1 METSIWAI
9 ESLFVLRFKHNTIAF
24 PLSLRDCGSAWS
36 WNQKEPDEDGEVDE
50 NDYWYMGK
58 IPPMGANVA
67 FSLYGHLKS
76 HGGTFKG
83 CDQNSFINSFYTRAG
98 FTAFT
103 NAMQSAGVSGFS
115 SYDSDSFSAD
125 CQGGYGV
132 GCDASGGFASYTY
145 SSSLCDPQ
153 TITATTNQLS
163 NLNKAMES
171 VQCIKIFDT
180 YRSYSSYSSSS
191 SSSSNSNDD
200 AGGDDGTS
208 YDGTP
213 LALLDYSSACFYQN
227 VFSPDGDCPDP
238 FGKIAYYKANFY
250 KDIQKSKAQRPV
262 SVYKQKLVYEEKIH
276 NAQTKMGL
284 GLGLLAIAGFV
295 LVVEKVLF
303 DHVVPKLR
311 PKRKGFKPS
320 DYADEEEPA
329 ETVKSSPSDADDHR
343 FM

>member
-1 METSIWAI
+1 
-9 ESLFVLRFKHNTIAF
+9 LGL
-24 PLSLRDCGSAWS
+24 DSAWS
-36 WNQKEPDEDGEVDE
+36 WNQKEPDEDAEVEE

-76 HGGTFKG
+76 HGGSFKG

-115 SYDSDSFSAD
+115 SYDSSSISAE
-125 CQGGYGV
+125 CQGGSGI
-132 GCDASGGFASYTY
+132 GCDASGGFATYTY

-153 TITATTNQLS
+153 TITTTTNQLS
-163 NLNKAMES
+163 NLNKAMQS

-180 YRSYSSYSSSS
+180 YRSYSSYT
-191 SSSSNSNDD
+191 SNNNDD
-200 AGGDDGTS
+200 GDDGVS

-238 FGKIAYYKANFY
+238 FGKIAYYKSNFY
-250 KDIQKSKAQRPV
+250 KDIQKAKAQHPV
-262 SVYKQKLVYEEKIH
+262 SVYREKLKYDEQLQ
-276 NAQTKMGL
+276 NAQTKG
-284 GLGLLAIAGFV
+284 GIGFSLLV
-295 LVVEKVLF
+295 LAVGIFLVEKLLF
-303 DHVVPKLR
+303 DYIFPNFR
-311 PKRKGFKPS
+311 QKRKGFKTS
-320 DYADEEEPA
+320 DYAEEEDPS
-329 ETVKSSPSDADDHR
+329 TVKSAISDADEHQ